1 MSIRGV
7 PSVTYVR
14 IIGSGFGQ
22 GDIVSDGTNA
32 ITVLESGSP
41 STRHEVAQVLDKT
54 LSDLEVCEL
63 TIGNDAGAG
72 LGASLNPI
80 AAFVNDAATVLIHV
94 IGSRSTKKSLFIKKT
109 FLPFLSNELFNII
122 GEKDH
127 NQPEFYQ
134 AQVSLS
140 SFEIQDEIITD
151 LLRPSSRGLTVS
163 ISAEDGVIISGIYK
177 ELITD
182 EINLRKNLMDSCE
195 NRSSHTLPLG
205 ASLDTST
212 GVWEIELR
220 QNEAIVDQNN
230 VSVVKKSVSR
240 LIIVDIPC
248 VDPLVQGGA
257 NLRQLESPTLHK
269 SLLSFVDVTKRL
281 SSPSR
286 AALAPY
292 RSSKL
297 TNYLSEM
304 LGGNAIVLGLGI
316 IANGEPSV
324 SRKTL
329 EIIGALTNAVH
340 FPIGGRELTE
350 VLQGLL
356 CKYRSLILQ
365 LQDEIINGAPMGEK
379 SNEFSVE
386 KIAQLQRDMA
396 AALLDRNTAKEDRG
410 RLFEM
415 MELLKAK
422 YNTIVKEKY
431 NQSQELI
438 KAEEDKLAIA
448 RAFVDLKLEHS
459 KLQEQSEK
467 QKFDLTSAL
476 LTSKNEYFDLDTQLL
491 LAKADKDSAVESKVE
506 IERILESKQEELIK
520 VKAQLHEI
528 REQLQR
534 EEDKNVELG
543 AELLTLVNQREA
555 LQFKCNEIQNKL
567 ELAQVELAVYN
578 KQGEDSE
585 SVISNLRSKMRQTED
600 ELASTKKLLG
610 ETELELRRVTIDLD
624 RLTKESE
631 KTIETLG
638 KSLADEK
645 IKSEEQRMS
654 LLKSAEEE
662 KKKLQLEWLNKE
674 ASKGK
679 KDIVEVIPLSE
690 AQAQQR
696 KLDRKIRDLEREIL
710 RYQEDVKVV
719 QNDKNKAEKELIHVR
734 QAFRNKLSAILT
746 DSENT
751 DLSGGKTVETDIVV
765 QELLSS
771 YSENEKILRAEM
783 ESTTSN
789 STTIMSAL
797 RNLFDKYRA
806 AIDTIEDNLP
816 MVQGVLDKE
825 LLNEQ
830 RLIGEAALNDANVI
844 IGNNENL
851 EKNQIRDRLQRSEE
865 DALNEQQKAT
875 IILQTYKR
883 NIENAEK
890 KLAASRMEVANLHA
904 QIRQLIDAR
913 DGANKDLVKQKQIEQ
928 QESTL
933 KVLQEQLAVQLIKL
947 NSPRPPSAG
956 KPSNSTVPSNFA
968 PVISTEDSS
977 ELIRNAKKNE
987 AALKEAKSYI
997 VKLEENANAAV
1008 VSQLRETEARAA
1020 KLYAQNFSV
1029 QEELGAYRDYMRAVV
1044 ANYKKQIHSL
1054 KQQFTIPYSGNNKEI
1069 ENSGTYDVDDSNVD
1083 RLPSISTKQGR
1094 NKSVPF

>member
-72 LGASLNPI
+72 LGASLNPV
-80 AAFVNDAATVLIHV
+80 AAFVNDAATILIHV

-163 ISAEDGVIISGIYK
+163 ISAEDGVIISGIHK

-182 EINLRKNLMDSCE
+182 EINLRKNLMDTCE

-230 VSVVKKSVSR
+230 ASVIKKSFSR
-240 LIIVDIPC
+240 FIIVDVPC

-304 LGGNAIVLGLGI
+304 LGGNAIVLGLGLI
-316 IANGEPSV
+316 GNGEPGV

-365 LQDEIINGAPMGEK
+365 LQDEIINGAPIGEK
-379 SNEFSVE
+379 SNEFTVE

-491 LAKADKDSAVESKVE
+491 LAKADKDSAIESKVQ
-506 IERILESKQEELIK
+506 IEHILESKQEELIK
-520 VKAQLHEI
+520 VRAQLHEI

-567 ELAQVELAVYN
+567 DLAQVELAVYN

-585 SVISNLRSKMRQTED
+585 SVISTLRSKMRQTED
-600 ELASTKKLLG
+600 ELSSTKKLLG

-624 RLTKESE
+624 RLTKESG
-631 KTIETLG
+631 KTIELLEISLSEE
-638 KSLADEK
+638 KSR
-645 IKSEEQRMS
+645 SEEQRIL
-654 LLKSAEEE
+654 LLKTAEEE

-710 RYQEDVKVV
+710 RYQDDVKIV
-719 QNDKNKAEKELIHVR
+719 QNDKFKIEKELLQLR
-734 QAFRNKLSAILT
+734 QAFRNKLSGILT
-746 DSENT
+746 DSDNV
-751 DLSGGKTVETDIVV
+751 DAGGKTSETDSVV
-765 QELLSS
+765 QELLNS
-771 YSENEKILRAEM
+771 YSENEKILRSEM
-783 ESTTSN
+783 ESVISN
-789 STTIMSAL
+789 SSTIMSAL
-797 RNLFDKYRA
+797 RNLFDKYRT
-806 AIDTIEDNLP
+806 AIDAIEDNLP
-816 MVQGVLDKE
+816 MVQGTLDKE

-830 RLIGEAALNDANVI
+830 RLIGEAALNDANIV
-844 IGNNENL
+844 IGNSENL
-851 EKNQIRDRLQRSEE
+851 EKSQIRDRLQRSEE

-883 NIENAEK
+883 NIENTEK

-928 QESTL
+928 QENTL
-933 KVLQEQLAVQLIKL
+933 KMLQEQLAVQLIKL

-956 KPSNSTVPSNFA
+956 KPSNSA
-968 PVISTEDSS
+968 PLNLVTSPEDSS
-977 ELIRNAKKNE
+977 ELLLNAKKNE

-997 VKLEENANAAV
+997 LKLEENANAAV

-1044 ANYKKQIHSL
+1044 ANYKKQINTL
-1054 KQQFTIPYSGNNKEI
+1054 KQQLVVPYSSNNKQV
-1069 ENSGTYDVDDSNVD
+1069 ENGGKYDNDDDLNTG
-1083 RLPSISTKQGR
+1083 RLPSISSKQAK
-1094 NKSVPF
+1094 NKLPF